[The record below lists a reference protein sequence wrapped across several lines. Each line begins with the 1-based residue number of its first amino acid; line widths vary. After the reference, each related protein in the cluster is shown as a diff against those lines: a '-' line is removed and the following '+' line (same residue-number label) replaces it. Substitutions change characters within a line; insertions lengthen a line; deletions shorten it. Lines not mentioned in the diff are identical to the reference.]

1 MNIQGIE
8 TRQQIYEF
16 ISKFPGVH
24 FREIKRSLN
33 LAVGTLQYN
42 INQLKK
48 DQLIIAKK
56 DGEYVRFYAIGI
68 VTESEKNILS
78 LLRQKPI
85 RHIVILLL
93 TKEKVNHQ
101 NISKE
106 LNLSPATTSWY
117 LNKML
122 ESKIAD
128 RKKIGREVYYH
139 LTNPD
144 EITKTIVA
152 YKESFLDKIVDRFI
166 EIWEK

>member
-8 TRQQIYEF
+8 TRQQVYEF
-16 ISKFPGVH
+16 ISKSPGVH
-24 FREIKRSLN
+24 FREIKRNLN

-56 DGEYVRFYAIGI
+56 DGEYVRFYAIGL
-68 VTESEKNILS
+68 VSEEEKHILS

-85 RHIVILLL
+85 RHIAILLL
-93 TKEKVNHQ
+93 TKGKVNHQ
-101 NISKE
+101 NISKG

-122 ESKIAD
+122 ESKMAD
-128 RKKIGREVYYH
+128 RKKTGREVYYF

-144 EITKTIVA
+144 EIAKTIVT

-166 EIWEK
+166 EMWEK